1 MGEALEIAK
10 ALVEPG
16 TKLMEL
22 VGRAV
27 GTMYAPHHERKMAD
41 AEAYKIKTISEAVKE
56 ASFLP
61 VTYDKNGLSISAED
75 VNELQRRA
83 EMRELYQKIREQKN
97 MENVIEYARRELND
111 VPRIEN
117 TPVDE
122 DWMNRLLKNAKEVQ
136 SETMQFIWGKI
147 LAGEVN
153 KPGSFSLRTL
163 ELIRNLSQEEAKA
176 FQEILPFV
184 VNQSRKKV
192 LLGSQQLLQ
201 KHGISFQKL
210 ELLSE
215 CGLLGSENGNL
226 FKMNIIGED
235 LSGFYNKTRIMYL
248 SDPAQKE
255 TQITYGGYT
264 LTKAAV
270 ELEAI
275 LNYIPNTDFFL
286 DLAEEFYRKSGSL
299 LEIHVHKVNHISS
312 GNINYEDE
320 PLKIYGGTEM

>member
-41 AEAYKIKTISEAVKE
+41 AEAYRIKTISEAVKE
-56 ASFLP
+56 SSFLP
-61 VTYDKNGLSISAED
+61 VTYNKDGISISAED
-75 VNELQRRA
+75 ANELYQRA
-83 EMRELYQKIREQKN
+83 EMREQYQKIQEQRN
-97 MENVIEYARRELND
+97 IENVIEHARCEMID
-111 VPRIEN
+111 APCVEN
-117 TPVDE
+117 TPVDD
-122 DWMNRLLKNAKEVQ
+122 DWINRLLKNAKEVN

-147 LAGEVN
+147 LAGEVS

-163 ELIRNLSQEEAKA
+163 EVIRNLSKEEAKA

-192 LLGSQQLLQ
+192 LLGSQELNQ
-201 KHGISFQKL
+201 KYGISYLKL

-215 CGLLGSENGNL
+215 CGLLGSENGNI
-226 FKMNIIGED
+226 FNMDIIGED
-235 LSGFYNKTRIMYL
+235 SSGFYNKSRIMYF
-248 SDPAQKE
+248 SDPAKKN
-255 TQITYGGYT
+255 TKITYGGYT

-270 ELEAI
+270 ELETI
-275 LNYIPNTDFFL
+275 LEYTPNTDYFL
-286 DLAEEFYRKSGSL
+286 DLAEEFYHRSSNL
-299 LEIHVHKVNHISS
+299 LKICVHKVNCISED
-312 GNINYEDE
+312 NINYEDE
-320 PLKIYGGTEM
+320 PLSVFGE